1 MKFHFTSSED
11 AKSFMSYLMK
21 KFGEFSLD
29 YDRSGYIINVTSVS
43 GIVTKSVLEQY
54 AQENNGKVISSV

>member
-11 AKSFMSYLMK
+11 AKGFMSYLMK

-43 GIVTKSVLEQY
+43 GIVTKSVLEQHS
-54 AQENNGKVISSV
+54 QENNGKVISPV